1 MRTGGALRPCA
12 VLASRHPGRGL
23 EVSGKAFYLG
33 EHIPTNVYRAAAVSL
48 PECCATNPFS
58 SPETSLP
65 PDPESVNLSDDGCPA
80 CTDGQRPV
88 LKADLEAA
96 LSRSEFELY
105 LQPIVRLADDRIKG
119 FEALVRWQRPGCG
132 LVMPADFVSV
142 LEETG
147 LIVPFGSWLVR
158 KACWILL
165 DWQSRLPAAEW
176 LSLNV
181 NLSARQFEDPLLF
194 DTICGLVDEAGLEPS
209 RLRLE
214 VTESLMMRDP
224 VHVAEV
230 LRHFAALGFGVSLD
244 DFGTGYSSLGYL
256 QALPVDSLKIDRC
269 FVTGL
274 ETEGGN
280 LRIVRAIIGLAA
292 SLGLSVVA
300 EGIENAEQA
309 ALLGRLG
316 CSHGQGYYFAR
327 PLPVHEA
334 EALLRNQ
341 HSHRTLPASSATH
354 DPLPVEQ
361 KGSGLRPRWA
371 GRVHDRLTLMM
382 QASSRKTSDLPKA
395 EQVDLPGSPDT
406 PPVSALPGT
415 SRTCEWAALGPLAAI
430 PVLMTLHAGFVTA
443 LPALHDFVSSVC
455 MAIGPAV
462 AAMACWR
469 AAFIAD
475 AELRLNW
482 RFAALAFLFWTSGSL
497 LSLWIPMDLS
507 AGPVDFSYFLCSL
520 ALLLALTV
528 SETDRPRA
536 LFLLL
541 DGLQALLGAV
551 LGYTVIFGA
560 VPFSSQQLTP
570 LSGASILSIYDVEN
584 VCMAALASL
593 RFFGGNRSPSRHHFD
608 RAMLLFTLTFGVMG
622 SLYDHIAPPDASAL
636 DVMLDPA
643 FLVVAGAA
651 GLGMCGLSET
661 DKLRA
666 PLAAFVDSIGPV
678 FFTAALLVVGAWIA
692 RQQVVAGITSILIA
706 VAIYALRA
714 SLLHARC
721 LVTQQDLQQ
730 AKDRLERLSLEDGLT
745 GVGNR
750 RAFDSALSTLWAE
763 AKQTGE
769 PLAVLYVDV
778 DFFKKY
784 NDRHGH
790 PMGDKCLVRVAEVLR
805 ELARPQ
811 RGLVARYG
819 GEEFAVLLPAT
830 SGQAALATALQ
841 ARQAIASLDLVN
853 RSGASAPVTVSI
865 GFALSTQRH
874 SEEAFLL
881 EADDALYRAKHR
893 GRDRVEGE
901 TIGTS
906 DTEVMASV
914 VMQATPN
921 RIERGRH

>member
-1 MRTGGALRPCA
+1 MG
-12 VLASRHPGRGL
+12 
-23 EVSGKAFYLG
+23 GKALCFEEQVL
-33 EHIPTNVYRAAAVSL
+33 TNVGRAVKMGSPEWRLSKPFPL
-48 PECCATNPFS
+48 PETPVS
-58 SPETSLP
+58 
-65 PDPESVNLSDDGCPA
+65 PDPESVNLSDDGGRA
-80 CTDGQRPV
+80 CLDRPRPI
-88 LKADLEAA
+88 LEADLEAA
-96 LSRSEFELY
+96 LHRGEFELY
-105 LQPIVRLADDRIKG
+105 LQPIVRLADGKIKG

-132 LVMPADFVSV
+132 MVMPSDFVSV

-147 LIVPFGSWLVR
+147 LIIPFGAWLVHE
-158 KACWILL
+158 ACRILL
-165 DWQSRLPAAEW
+165 DWQCRHPAAEW

-181 NLSARQFEDPLLF
+181 NLSARQFEDPSLF

-214 VTESLMMRDP
+214 VTESLMMRNP
-224 VHVAEV
+224 EHVAEV

-256 QALPVDSLKIDRC
+256 QALPADSLKIDRC

-280 LRIVRAIIGLAA
+280 LRIVRAILGLAA

-316 CSHGQGYYFAR
+316 CSHGQGYHFAR

-334 EALLRNQ
+334 EALLANQ
-341 HSHRTLPASSATH
+341 QHLHLPPAGPAAH
-354 DPLPVEQ
+354 DPLSRTPEE
-361 KGSGLRPRWA
+361 SGPRPRWA
-371 GRVHDRLTLMM
+371 GRVRDRLTL
-382 QASSRKTSDLPKA
+382 ATRGWSERALDPSKA
-395 EQVDLPGSPDT
+395 ELVAVPGSRCV
-406 PPVSALPGT
+406 PPASTRTGVRR
-415 SRTCEWAALGPLAAI
+415 SRRLAALVPFVMAPI
-430 PVLMTLHAGFVTA
+430 LMMLHAGLVAT
-443 LPALHDFVSSVC
+443 LPAMHGFVSSVC
-455 MAIGPAV
+455 LAIGPTV

-469 AAFIAD
+469 AALVAD
-475 AELRLNW
+475 AELRPNW
-482 RFAALAFLFWTSGSL
+482 RLASLAFLFWAWGSII
-497 LSLWIPMDLS
+497 SLWIPMDSS
-507 AGPVDFSYFLCSL
+507 AGPVDFSYFLCSV

-528 SETDRPRA
+528 SEIDRPRS

-584 VCMAALASL
+584 VCMAALALL

-622 SLYDHIAPPDASAL
+622 SVYDHIAPPDASAL

-651 GLGMCGLSET
+651 GLGMCSLSET
-661 DKLRA
+661 DRLRT
-666 PLAAFVDSIGPV
+666 PFAAFVDSIGPV
-678 FFTAALLVVGAWIA
+678 FLTAALLVVGAWIA
-692 RQQVVAGITSILIA
+692 RQQVVAGITSILVA

-721 LVTQQDLQQ
+721 LVTQQDLRQ

-750 RAFDSALSTLWAE
+750 RAFDGTLSTLWAE
-763 AKQTGE
+763 AEQAGA
-769 PLAVLYVDV
+769 PLAVLFVDV

-790 PMGDKCLVRVAEVLR
+790 PMGDRCLVRVAEALR
-805 ELARPQ
+805 ELAHPQ
-811 RGLVARYG
+811 HGFVARYG

-830 SGQAALATALQ
+830 SGQAALATALH

-853 RSGASAPVTVSI
+853 RSGVSAPVTVSI
-865 GFALSTQRH
+865 GFALSTRLH

-901 TIGTS
+901 AM
-906 DTEVMASV
+906 DTPESLSARSLRNVRS
-914 VMQATPN
+914 
-921 RIERGRH
+921 

>member
-1 MRTGGALRPCA
+1 MGGP
-12 VLASRHPGRGL
+12 H
-23 EVSGKAFYLG
+23 
-33 EHIPTNVYRAAAVSL
+33 
-48 PECCATNPFS
+48 
-58 SPETSLP
+58 
-65 PDPESVNLSDDGCPA
+65 
-80 CTDGQRPV
+80 PV
-88 LKADLEAA
+88 LEADLEAA
-96 LSRSEFELY
+96 LSRGEFELH
-105 LQPIVRLADDRIKG
+105 LQPIVRLADGSIKG

-132 LVMPADFVSV
+132 LVMPSDFVPV

-158 KACWILL
+158 EACRILL

-181 NLSARQFEDPLLF
+181 NLSARQFDDPLLF
-194 DTICGLVDEAGLEPS
+194 DTICDLVDEAGLEPS

-224 VHVAEV
+224 AHVAEV
-230 LRHFAALGFGVSLD
+230 LRRFAAMGFGISLD

-256 QALPVDSLKIDRC
+256 QALPADSLKIDRC

-274 ETEGGN
+274 EAEGGN
-280 LRIVRAIIGLAA
+280 LRIVRAILGLAA

-300 EGIENAEQA
+300 EGIENPEQA

-316 CSHGQGYYFAR
+316 CSHGQGYYFGR

-341 HSHRTLPASSATH
+341 RPHYMPPAGPSACELPTLEPKPS
-354 DPLPVEQ
+354 
-361 KGSGLRPRWA
+361 GSRPRWV
-371 GRVHDRLTLMM
+371 GRAHDRLALLTRGLSGRTPEPSGPELV
-382 QASSRKTSDLPKA
+382 A
-395 EQVDLPGSPDT
+395 SPDA
-406 PPVSALPGT
+406 PPVSGLPGVG
-415 SRTCEWAALGPLAAI
+415 RDWRWAVLGPIATM
-430 PVLMTLHAGFVTA
+430 PVLMTLHAGLVTA
-443 LPALHDFVSSVC
+443 LPPLHGVVSSAC
-455 MAIGPAV
+455 LAIGPAV

-469 AAFIAD
+469 AAFVAE
-475 AELRLNW
+475 AELRPNW
-482 RFAALAFLFWTSGSL
+482 RLAALAFLFWTSGSL

-528 SETDRPRA
+528 SEIDRPRS

-570 LSGASILSIYDVEN
+570 LSGTSILSIYDVEN

-593 RFFGGNRSPSRHHFD
+593 RFLGGNRSPSRRHFD
-608 RAMLLFTLTFGVMG
+608 RTMLLFTLIFGVMG
-622 SLYDHIAPPDASAL
+622 SVYDHIAPADASAL

-651 GLGMCGLSET
+651 GLGMRSVSDSDRT
-661 DKLRA
+661 RT
-666 PLAAFVDSIGPV
+666 PFAAFVDSVGPM
-678 FFTAALLVVGAWIA
+678 FLTAALLVVGAWIA
-692 RQQVVAGITSILIA
+692 RQQVVAGITSILVA
-706 VAIYALRA
+706 VAIYALRV

-721 LVTQQDLQQ
+721 LVTQQDLRQ

-750 RAFDSALSTLWAE
+750 RAFDSALSILWAA
-763 AKQTGE
+763 AKQGE
-769 PLAVLYVDV
+769 APLAVLFVDV

-790 PMGDKCLVRVAEVLR
+790 PMGDRCLVRVAEVLR

-841 ARQAIASLDLVN
+841 ARQAIASLDLMD
-853 RSGASAPVTVSI
+853 RSGVSAPVTASI
-865 GFALSTQRH
+865 GFALSTQLH

-881 EADDALYRAKHR
+881 VADDALYRAKHK
-893 GRDRVEGE
+893 GRDRVEC
-901 TIGTS
+901 GTMG
-906 DTEVMASV
+906 MAG
-914 VMQATPN
+914 T
-921 RIERGRH
+921 

>member
-1 MRTGGALRPCA
+1 MGGKALCVEEQVLTSVGHVARTG
-12 VLASRHPGRGL
+12 SL
-23 EVSGKAFYLG
+23 EWHLSTPFSLS
-33 EHIPTNVYRAAAVSL
+33 ETPVSL
-48 PECCATNPFS
+48 
-58 SPETSLP
+58 
-65 PDPESVNLSDDGCPA
+65 DPESVDRSDDECPA
-80 CTDGQRPV
+80 CLDRPRPI
-88 LKADLEAA
+88 LEAELEAA
-96 LSRSEFELY
+96 LHRGEFELY
-105 LQPIVRLADDRIKG
+105 LQPIVRLADGKIKG

-132 LVMPADFVSV
+132 LVMPSDFVPV

-147 LIVPFGSWLVR
+147 LIIPFGAWLVR
-158 KACWILL
+158 ETCRILL
-165 DWQSRLPAAEW
+165 DWQCRHPAAEW

-181 NLSARQFEDPLLF
+181 NLSARQFEDPSLF

-214 VTESLMMRDP
+214 VTESLMMRNP
-224 VHVAEV
+224 EHVAEV
-230 LRHFAALGFGVSLD
+230 LRRFAALGFGVSLD

-256 QALPVDSLKIDRC
+256 QALPADSIKIDRC

-280 LRIVRAIIGLAA
+280 LRIVRAILGLAA

-309 ALLGRLG
+309 ALLGRMG

-327 PLPVHEA
+327 PLPVYKA
-334 EALLRNQ
+334 EALLGNQ
-341 HSHRTLPASSATH
+341 QHLHPPLADPAAH
-354 DPLPVEQ
+354 DPLSRTPEEA
-361 KGSGLRPRWA
+361 SPWPRWA
-371 GRVHDRLTLMM
+371 GRVRDRLTL
-382 QASSRKTSDLPKA
+382 ATKGWS
-395 EQVDLPGSPDT
+395 EQVLDPARTELVAVSSLPDT
-406 PPVSALPGT
+406 PLASVRPDAGRPC
-415 SRTCEWAALGPLAAI
+415 RRAALAPFAMV
-430 PVLMTLHAGFVTA
+430 PVLMTLHAGLVTA
-443 LPALHDFVSSVC
+443 LPGMHGFVSSVC
-455 MAIGPAV
+455 LAIGPSV

-469 AAFIAD
+469 AALVAD
-475 AELRLNW
+475 AELRPNW
-482 RFAALAFLFWTSGSL
+482 RLAALAFLFWAWGSII
-497 LSLWIPMDLS
+497 SLWIPMDSS
-507 AGPVDFSYFLCSL
+507 AGPVDFSYFLCSV

-528 SETDRPRA
+528 PEIDRPRS

-560 VPFSSQQLTP
+560 VPFSSEELTP

-584 VCMAALASL
+584 VCMAALAAL

-622 SLYDHIAPPDASAL
+622 GAYDHMAPPDASAL

-651 GLGMCGLSET
+651 GLGMRSLSGT
-661 DKLRA
+661 DRLRT
-666 PLAAFVDSIGPV
+666 PFAAFVDSIGPV
-678 FFTAALLVVGAWIA
+678 FLTAGLLVVGAWIA
-692 RQQVVAGITSILIA
+692 RQQVIAGITSILVA

-721 LVTQQDLQQ
+721 LVTQQDLRQ

-750 RAFDSALSTLWAE
+750 RAFDGTLSSMWAE
-763 AKQTGE
+763 AKQAGA
-769 PLAVLYVDV
+769 PLAVLFVDV

-790 PMGDKCLVRVAEVLR
+790 PMGDRCLVRIAEALR

-811 RGLVARYG
+811 HGFVARYG

-853 RSGASAPVTVSI
+853 RSGVLAPVTVSI
-865 GFALSTQRH
+865 GFALSTRLH

-901 TIGTS
+901 AMDMPEIGG
-906 DTEVMASV
+906 MASV
-914 VMQATPN
+914 VMLATPD
-921 RIERGRH
+921 RAEGGRR

>member
-1 MRTGGALRPCA
+1 MNL
-12 VLASRHPGRGL
+12 PG
-23 EVSGKAFYLG
+23 
-33 EHIPTNVYRAAAVSL
+33 
-48 PECCATNPFS
+48 
-58 SPETSLP
+58 
-65 PDPESVNLSDDGCPA
+65 DGCPA
-80 CTDGQRPV
+80 CIDSPRPI
-88 LKADLEAA
+88 LEADLEAA
-96 LSRSEFELY
+96 LNRGEFELY
-105 LQPIVRLADDRIKG
+105 LQPIVRLADSKIKG
-119 FEALVRWQRPGCG
+119 FEALVRWQRPGYG
-132 LVMPADFVSV
+132 LVMPSDFVSV

-158 KACWILL
+158 ESCRILL

-181 NLSARQFEDPLLF
+181 NLSARQFDDPRLF
-194 DTICGLVDEAGLEPS
+194 DTICSLVDEAGLEPS

-230 LRHFAALGFGVSLD
+230 LRRFAVLGFGVSLD

-256 QALPVDSLKIDRC
+256 QALPADSLKIDRC

-280 LRIVRAIIGLAA
+280 LRIVRAILGLAA

-341 HSHRTLPASSATH
+341 QSHHISPASPVAH
-354 DPLPVEQ
+354 DVPPIEP
-361 KGSGLRPRWA
+361 KASGSRPRWV
-371 GRVHDRLTLMM
+371 GRVHDGLALITRGLFRRT
-382 QASSRKTSDLPKA
+382 TDLPRA
-395 EQVDLPGSPDT
+395 ELVAVPCSPDT
-406 PPVSALPGT
+406 SSVSAPPGVGHT
-415 SRTCEWAALGPLAAI
+415 WRWAALVPFATI
-430 PVLMTLHAGFVTA
+430 PVLITLHASLVAA
-443 LPALHDFVSSVC
+443 LPEMHGLVSSIC
-455 MAIGPAV
+455 LAIGPAM

-469 AAFIAD
+469 AAFVAE
-475 AELRLNW
+475 AELRPNW
-482 RFAALAFLFWTSGSL
+482 RLAALAFLLWAWGSII
-497 LSLWIPMDLS
+497 SLWIPMDLS
-507 AGPVDFSYFLCSL
+507 AGPVDFSYFLCSV

-528 SETDRPRA
+528 SEIDRPRS

-541 DGLQALLGAV
+541 DGLQALLGAA

-608 RAMLLFTLTFGVMG
+608 RAMLLFTLTFGVLG
-622 SLYDHIAPPDASAL
+622 SVYDHIAPPGASAL

-651 GLGMCGLSET
+651 GLGMCSVSET
-661 DKLRA
+661 DRLRT
-666 PLAAFVDSIGPV
+666 PFAAFVDSIGPV
-678 FFTAALLVVGAWIA
+678 FLTAGLLVVGAWIA
-692 RQQVVAGITSILIA
+692 RQQVVAGITSILVA
-706 VAIYALRA
+706 VGIYALRA

-721 LVTQQDLQQ
+721 LVTQQDLRQ
-730 AKDRLERLSLEDGLT
+730 AKERLERLSLEDGLT
-745 GVGNR
+745 EVGNR
-750 RAFDSALSTLWAE
+750 RAFDGALSTLWAE
-763 AKQTGE
+763 AKQAGT
-769 PLAVLYVDV
+769 PLAVLFIDV

-790 PMGDKCLVRVAEVLR
+790 PMGDRCLVRVAEVLR

-811 RGLVARYG
+811 HGLVARYG

-841 ARQAIASLDLVN
+841 IRQAIASLDLVN

-865 GFALSTQRH
+865 GFALSKHLH

-901 TIGTS
+901 TMDMPDTMGT
-906 DTEVMASV
+906 ASV
-914 VMQATPN
+914 VMRATPS
-921 RIERGRH
+921 RVEHGRR